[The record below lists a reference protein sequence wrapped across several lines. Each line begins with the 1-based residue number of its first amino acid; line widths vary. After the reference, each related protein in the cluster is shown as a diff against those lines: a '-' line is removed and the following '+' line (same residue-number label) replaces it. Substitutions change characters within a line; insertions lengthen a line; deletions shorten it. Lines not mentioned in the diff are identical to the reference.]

1 MRNITVTFDDGST
14 HVYQN
19 APDDVTPES
28 IQARAKQDFGKNVTA
43 LDGGRNVART
53 TGATGKWGSGAT
65 GVIDLPKKWSA
76 VGADAISNIPSSA
89 ANFAGGI
96 VDALSSP
103 IETAKG
109 AWDVGAGGLY
119 NLMPP
124 SVTKFTDRFD
134 YNLPETKRVS
144 ETASTVGNMYKNR
157 YGGLENVKENEYVVV
172 MDSDL
177 QDSPNEILRIAEEF
191 KQGFDCIFMRRISR
205 QDGFIKK
212 GAAKVYYKVMSNLS
226 SSSHLDNV
234 GDFYGLSPR
243 AVKSLLQNGERIKY
257 IRGLVS
263 QLGFRTSTIDYD
275 RHARYAG
282 KTNYTITKMFS
293 LAIAGVT
300 GFSITPLLWTVYF
313 AAAGSLISVV
323 LIAYVLWLK
332 LFSDYTIQAGWAFLS
347 VGTLLMSTF
356 ALTSLATIS
365 LYLGRIVQE
374 VKQRPLFYVDELN
387 ERKKHD

>member
-1 MRNITVTFDDGST
+1 MSNDLNSTMKLCVVAPAHNEELGISEFIAQISKVFAQLDEAGWTTRLVLVDDGSSDST
-14 HVYQN
+14 WERILESKN
-19 APDDVTPES
+19 AINITQIRFS
-28 IQARAKQDFGKNVTA
+28 RNFGHQ
-43 LDGGRNVART
+43 
-53 TGATGKWGSGAT
+53 
-65 GVIDLPKKWSA
+65 IA
-76 VGADAISNIPSSA
+76 VWA
-89 ANFAGGI
+89 
-96 VDALSSP
+96 
-103 IETAKG
+103 
-109 AWDVGAGGLY
+109 
-119 NLMPP
+119 
-124 SVTKFTDRFD
+124 
-134 YNLPETKRVS
+134 
-144 ETASTVGNMYKNR
+144 
-157 YGGLENVKENEYVVV
+157 GLENVQESEYVVV

-177 QDSPNEILRIAEEF
+177 QDSPKEILRIAEKF

-205 QDGFIKK
+205 QDGIIKK

-226 SSSHLDNV
+226 SSSHMDNV

-243 AVKSLLQNGERIKY
+243 AAKSLLQNGERIKY

-275 RHARYAG
+275 RNARYAG

-374 VKQRPLFYVDELN
+374 VKQRPLFYIDELN
-387 ERKKHD
+387 ERKKA